1 MASLVPPPTTPVAD
15 GASVETLIPPR
26 VSVVGVTVLAA
37 AAAGARVA
45 ARGESMGAPPM
56 TTGEGVPSGLTAD
69 TGARV
74 AARGESVG
82 APPMNTGEGV
92 PSGLATDT
100 GEGVGV
106 WATAVGSAVGVL
118 VGEGVL
124 SGAGVGTDV
133 FGDVG

>member
-1 MASLVPPPTTPVAD
+1 M
-15 GASVETLIPPR
+15 ETLIPPR
-26 VSVVGVTVLAA
+26 VPGVGVTVSAA

-56 TTGEGVPSGLTAD
+56 TTGEGVSSGLTAD
-69 TGARV
+69 TG
-74 AARGESVG
+74 
-82 APPMNTGEGV
+82 EGV
-92 PSGLATDT
+92 
-100 GEGVGV
+100 EG